1 MSERVHPPTGLSDEA
16 ATAEYDLIHQAEAE
30 EQKVRQIP
38 VYFGTFERRQMNTD
52 YAYTA
57 ASQGQHD

>member
-30 EQKVRQIP
+30 EQKVRQTP
-38 VYFGTFERRQMNTD
+38 RHFTR
-52 YAYTA
+52 
-57 ASQGQHD
+57 SK